1 MVDARVI
8 SPSVLLL
15 FCFFFSLAVFLYL
28 FFTFFLLLVP
38 AGLILSC
45 LSQKPV
51 EESMYLHS
59 QWDIT
64 NDNQFRTILE
74 SLQNLQTSDSLLK
87 EDAKLNAEPHP
98 FIHENKECSPIKD
111 LHKSPTSKTHQLLS

>member
-8 SPSVLLL
+8 SPYVLLL
-15 FCFFFSLAVFLYL
+15 FCFFFSLAVFLYSFYL
-28 FFTFFLLLVP
+28 FLLLVP

-64 NDNQFRTILE
+64 NDNRFRTILE
-74 SLQNLQTSDSLLK
+74 SLQSLQTSDSLLK
-87 EDAKLNAEPHP
+87 
-98 FIHENKECSPIKD
+98 
-111 LHKSPTSKTHQLLS
+111 